1 MARLILATGF
11 VALTALGLAG
21 CGPTPATTDPSAS
34 SAAQPSITPAPVASS
49 SPGATSASPTPRPSE
64 IPPPGADDV
73 DRTTP
78 DGPVEAAPLPTT
90 AAELAEPVALSTGMV
105 IEIVA
110 VDAIEVTAQ
119 TPGEVDGSAV
129 RVTVEARNESSQP
142 QAVDSAVVTVVAAD
156 DIGIGTTA
164 GDPSPLS
171 GIVEPG
177 DVVSGVYVF
186 MLDPAAD
193 REVTVSVN
201 YAAGEPVAVF
211 TGKTS

>member
-1 MARLILATGF
+1 MG
-11 VALTALGLAG
+11 VAAVIALGLTA
-21 CGPTPATTDPSAS
+21 CGPTPTSTGASAGPTTQS
-34 SAAQPSITPAPVASS
+34 
-49 SPGATSASPTPRPSE
+49 SASPAPGPASSPSPAAASPSPSPRPSS

-73 DRTTP
+73 DESTP

-90 AAELAEPVALSTGMV
+90 AAALTEPAALATGMV
-105 IEIVA
+105 IEIIA
-110 VDAIEVTAQ
+110 VDAIEVTAE
-119 TPGEVDGSAV
+119 TPGEVDGTAV
-129 RVTVEARNESSQP
+129 RVTVQAHNESSEP
-142 QAVDSAVVTVVAAD
+142 QSVDSAVVTVLASD
-156 DIGIGTTA
+156 DYGIGTTA

-171 GIVEPG
+171 GVVAPG
-177 DVVSGVYVF
+177 DTASGVYVF